1 MFEGALGRLLS
12 GALWGVGA
20 GLVLTVVQ
28 NREVGLKPIAKEA
41 MKVYLAAS
49 DKVQELT
56 AEARDSL
63 EDLYAEAKAEQ
74 AEGGSETSEAPAA
87 SSETPAP

>member
-1 MFEGALGRLLS
+1 MFEQALGRLLG

-20 GLVLTVVQ
+20 GLVLTVVR
-28 NREVGLKPIAKEA
+28 NRDVGLKPMAKEA

-56 AEARDSL
+56 AEARESL
-63 EDLYAEAKAEQ
+63 EDLYAEARAEQ
-74 AEGGSETSEAPAA
+74 AENEEEAEA
-87 SSETPAP
+87 SGPT